1 MSHIAEK
8 RKLKSLVDK
17 EFMELLAEYDAI
29 IAGGA
34 ITSLFCNRD
43 INDLDIYFRSERD
56 LVKVLAAIYNK
67 DEIADS
73 EISSFSVHV
82 SHLSQRTIM
91 CSQNKQVIQLM
102 TFKYF
107 PSAQEVFDTFDFTC
121 CMGAYECKKDEFT
134 LHPDFLQHNSQR
146 YLKFNTGTAY
156 PLMSLLRVDKYK
168 EKGYQISKSELL
180 RVVFTCMQ
188 LGITSWE
195 DAKGHI
201 GGMYGYDMEKA
212 FDEDKEFSLEELVNQ
227 LDTLNERNVE
237 LYSPMEEFKNDF
249 WDICSNLFYNKDEVL
264 PEQMPV
270 VFDDNKYL
278 YKCIDPDTKQGIYAH
293 NYRHA
298 TQVYYHVGSV
308 IDVPVGG
315 LYFHNSSNRPYVIRS
330 KTWVECEVIN
340 GVIENLSCEKKVV
353 HGGKIRVIREIKLPE
368 KYNSPVEEYMVTK
381 FGSGNPPDKNKWNL
395 LNIKF

>member
-73 EISSFSVHV
+73 EIGSFSVHV

-91 CSQNKQVIQLM
+91 CSQNGQVIQLM

-107 PSAQEVFDTFDFTC
+107 PTAQEVFDTFDFTC

-134 LHPDFLQHNSQR
+134 FHPDFLQHNSQR

-168 EKGYQISKSELL
+168 EKGYQISKSEFL

-188 LGITSWE
+188 LGIMSWE
-195 DAKGHI
+195 DAKEHI
-201 GGMYGYDMEKA
+201 GGMYGYDMEEA
-212 FDEDKEFSLEELVNQ
+212 FDEDKEFSLEELINQ
-227 LDTLNERNVE
+227 LDTLNERDVE

-249 WDICSNLFYNKDEVL
+249 WDICSKLFYNKDEVL
-264 PEQMPV
+264 PEQAPV

-278 YKCIDPDTKQGIYAH
+278 YKCIFPDTKRGIYAS
-293 NYRHA
+293 NYPHA

-315 LYFHNSSNRPYVIRS
+315 LYFHNSSNRPASTYH
-330 KTWVECEVIN
+330 KTWVECEVID
-340 GVIENLSCEKKVV
+340 GKIENLSCEKKVV
-353 HGGKIRVIREIKLPE
+353 HGGKVRVIREIKLPE
-368 KYNSPVEEYMVTK
+368 KYNSPVEEYMVNK
-381 FGSGNPPDKNKWNL
+381 FGPVNAPDKKEDPD
-395 LNIKF
+395 IGIPF